1 MNTTP
6 GASMKAPIIGA
17 ETAGWS
23 GRRTGKGRLNGGLL
37 SAELGRCG
45 RDFISDAAST
55 HPIVAGLSPRPVALG
70 LSRHWR
76 GLRLRA
82 LGSPE
87 WHMCR
92 GRGVYTGSEQEPVP
106 GPGRISRA
114 MDRPA
119 GGRGRDWMAIAVLSV
134 VATDFYRP
142 KTVVVQLR
150 KSGTIPS
157 SLTKPSPCNVI
168 SLPPRISANV
178 LGAILTQCGDWSLT
192 PRHRGAAFNCFTA
205 VASFR
210 QKECQNERV
219 RYPKTPHPTIAAN

>member
-6 GASMKAPIIGA
+6 GASMKAAIIGA

-142 KTVVVQLR
+142 KTVVVQLSKIR
-150 KSGTIPS
+150 NDTF
-157 SLTKPSPCNVI
+157 LTHK
-168 SLPPRISANV
+168 
-178 LGAILTQCGDWSLT
+178 
-192 PRHRGAAFNCFTA
+192 A
-205 VASFR
+205 VALQRYFFAASDFCKR
-210 QKECQNERV
+210 LGSYPDPV
-219 RYPKTPHPTIAAN
+219 RRLEFNPALQGSRLQLFHGGS